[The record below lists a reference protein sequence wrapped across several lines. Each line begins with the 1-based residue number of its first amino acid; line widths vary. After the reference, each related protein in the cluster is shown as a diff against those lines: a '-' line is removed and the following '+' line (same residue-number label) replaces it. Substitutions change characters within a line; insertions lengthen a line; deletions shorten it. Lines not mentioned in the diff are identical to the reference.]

1 MSGTD
6 LKFKRIGKTDIYGY
20 QSSKYVN
27 FQYLDGSRVKAV
39 PFTRGACAE
48 ASAGA
53 ITCIIWCNTSQYT
66 PIQALSPRP
75 RAAAL
80 IPSSPSLGN
89 LRKSFASD
97 VNIHVSNPRVPSPAS
112 NALSLALKTEE
123 ATRGDR
129 WRSCQL
135 VLHKS
140 EHLRPYF
147 IHAPSVNEGSFE
159 LAIWITTWSPARG
172 SRWTRAASFHEIIS
186 PRPRTNSPQII
197 TPSFTRWNAVR
208 ATHGARAHDPS
219 EISVRTDIRQ

>member
-53 ITCIIWCNTSQYT
+53 ITCMIWCNTSQYT

-89 LRKSFASD
+89 LRKSIASD
-97 VNIHVSNPRVPSPAS
+97 INIKCQTLTSNVSNPRVPSPAS
-112 NALSLALKTEE
+112 EALALALK
-123 ATRGDR
+123 AKIFFNTRSRCLRTFMMRSGA
-129 WRSCQL
+129 WR
-135 VLHKS
+135 
-140 EHLRPYF
+140 F
-147 IHAPSVNEGSFE
+147 
-159 LAIWITTWSPARG
+159 PAN
-172 SRWTRAASFHEIIS
+172 T
-186 PRPRTNSPQII
+186 
-197 TPSFTRWNAVR
+197 
-208 ATHGARAHDPS
+208 
-219 EISVRTDIRQ
+219 

>member
-1 MSGTD
+1 MIYIYLLIKSSFDIYQAHRHEALCPMSGTD

-129 WRSCQL
+129 
-135 VLHKS
+135 
-140 EHLRPYF
+140 
-147 IHAPSVNEGSFE
+147 
-159 LAIWITTWSPARG
+159 
-172 SRWTRAASFHEIIS
+172 
-186 PRPRTNSPQII
+186 
-197 TPSFTRWNAVR
+197 
-208 ATHGARAHDPS
+208 
-219 EISVRTDIRQ
+219 

>member
-1 MSGTD
+1 MPN
-6 LKFKRIGKTDIYGY
+6 
-20 QSSKYVN
+20 VW
-27 FQYLDGSRVKAV
+27 DGSQVQTDRQNGYLWLSVIKICKLSIFGRISSQGGSVHARRV
-39 PFTRGACAE
+39 RGGECG
-48 ASAGA
+48 SDNLGA

-129 WRSCQL
+129 
-135 VLHKS
+135 
-140 EHLRPYF
+140 
-147 IHAPSVNEGSFE
+147 
-159 LAIWITTWSPARG
+159 
-172 SRWTRAASFHEIIS
+172 
-186 PRPRTNSPQII
+186 
-197 TPSFTRWNAVR
+197 
-208 ATHGARAHDPS
+208 
-219 EISVRTDIRQ
+219 

>member
-1 MSGTD
+1 MIYIKPIDTKHCANVWDGSQVQTD
-6 LKFKRIGKTDIYGY
+6 RQNGY
-20 QSSKYVN
+20 LWLSVIKICKL
-27 FQYLDGSRVKAV
+27 QYLDGSRVKAD

-129 WRSCQL
+129 
-135 VLHKS
+135 
-140 EHLRPYF
+140 
-147 IHAPSVNEGSFE
+147 
-159 LAIWITTWSPARG
+159 
-172 SRWTRAASFHEIIS
+172 
-186 PRPRTNSPQII
+186 
-197 TPSFTRWNAVR
+197 
-208 ATHGARAHDPS
+208 
-219 EISVRTDIRQ
+219 